1 MRMTRN
7 IELLV
12 AAVIIAYISFL
23 PKFAPLQDLLS
34 TPVGKVLLLGAI
46 VYLWKTTSALLALLL
61 VIVFVT
67 SVKTKVWEG
76 MAVSAA
82 SCNCDD
88 GYVYDSS
95 TKKCKNNKGETKDPK
110 SCQCPSGYAYDTI
123 SKQCNQSSTMQ
134 EAIPVEKVEPTSSS
148 SGAPV
153 SNAPP
158 TNTTTPITTPG
169 EAQTM
174 ATSSAPAATTA
185 PSSGPKPVEKFDLMH
200 AYPLN

>member
-1 MRMTRN
+1 MRITRN
-7 IELLV
+7 VELLS

-61 VIVFVT
+61 VVVFVT

-82 SCNCDD
+82 TCTCDD
-88 GYVYDSS
+88 GYVYDAS
-95 TKKCKNNKGETKDPK
+95 TKKCKDNKGDSKDPK
-110 SCQCPSGYAYDTI
+110 SCQCPSGYAYDAI

-134 EAIPVEKVEPTSSS
+134 EAIPAVKVEPTSSS

-174 ATSSAPAATTA
+174 ATSSAPAGTSA
-185 PSSGPKPVEKFDLMH
+185 PSSGPKPVEKFDLMR